1 MESEGKV
8 EKASVLKQLRGS
20 CKGRDFGDRQ
30 NVGDVWG
37 RDLQHC
43 RKKDGVPEKTLSFG
57 FLG

>member
-1 MESEGKV
+1 MELEGKA

-37 RDLQHC
+37 RDPQHC
-43 RKKDGVPEKTLSFG
+43 RIKDSVPEKRLSFG